1 MGNTPL
7 RKSPLQV
14 PANSAEFLR
23 TFVFDRAPLSTD
35 WRNFKI
41 SDLWIQRNPQ
51 GSPPYGYFVLV
62 DKPSQSGVW
71 IDLGGKTLGDV
82 QTLTGDSGGPVP
94 PDTNGNINVLGGPRV
109 EVSGNSSTNTLTWDV
124 TSEKFTWQVDT
135 TTPIS
140 LVDNIGN
147 IENSG
152 SQIIY
157 NLPVTCEI
165 GDTFAIVATTANGFQ
180 VDANPGQTIRYGNQ
194 ITTNGGTITS
204 TSIGD
209 VLFLL
214 CTTTDTQFVVLNSIG
229 NLTVG

>member
-1 MGNTPL
+1 MGKTPL

-23 TFVFDRAPLSTD
+23 TFVFDRAPLSSD
-35 WRNFKI
+35 WKNFRI

-62 DKPSQSGVW
+62 DKPNQSGIW
-71 IDLGGKTLGDV
+71 IDLGGKALGDV
-82 QTLTGDSGGPVP
+82 QTLTGDSGGTVP
-94 PDTNGNINVLGGPRV
+94 PDTNGNINVLGGTRV
-109 EVSGNSSTNTLTWDV
+109 EVSGDPGTNTLTWNI

-165 GDTFAIVATTANGFQ
+165 GDTFAIVASTANGFQ

-194 ITTNGGTITS
+194 LTTSGGTITS

-209 VLFLL
+209 VVSFI
-214 CTTTDTQFVVLNSIG
+214 CITTDTQFIVLNSIG